1 MIHDNCKEFQNLDKG
16 LIKTRMRQNE
26 HDCRDTQ
33 NNMKKGPQWTE
44 RHCKMITFRYK
55 ATANR
60 NKITAKR
67 HKMTPENQSDYKERD
82 GKEPESN
89 MG

>member
-1 MIHDNCKEFQNLDKG
+1 
-16 LIKTRMRQNE
+16 
-26 HDCRDTQ
+26 
-33 NNMKKGPQWTE
+33 
-44 RHCKMITFRYK
+44 MITFRYK

-60 NKITAKR
+60 NKITAKK

-89 MG
+89 MW

>member
-1 MIHDNCKEFQNLDKG
+1 
-16 LIKTRMRQNE
+16 
-26 HDCRDTQ
+26 
-33 NNMKKGPQWTE
+33 
-44 RHCKMITFRYK
+44 MITFRYK

-60 NKITAKR
+60 HKITAKK

>member
-1 MIHDNCKEFQNLDKG
+1 
-16 LIKTRMRQNE
+16 
-26 HDCRDTQ
+26 
-33 NNMKKGPQWTE
+33 
-44 RHCKMITFRYK
+44 MITFRYK

-60 NKITAKR
+60 NKITAKK

-89 MG
+89 MGSEEEMQKFKQIDAKQLQRETK